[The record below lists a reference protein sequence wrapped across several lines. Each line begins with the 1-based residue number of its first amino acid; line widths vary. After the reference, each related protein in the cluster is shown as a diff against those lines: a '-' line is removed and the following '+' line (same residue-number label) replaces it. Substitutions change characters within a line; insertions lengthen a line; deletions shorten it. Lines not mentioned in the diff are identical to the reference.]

1 MDKTNIDYNGILMF
15 LIENHD
21 AKYADPEKDGLS
33 VEEKKIYTTFKE
45 KGRLAISELKKIN
58 EICAKLYGLDDKNAG
73 KWLDGSNTK
82 VRNYLWSKLRY
93 KDFAQSPT
101 NISIAI
107 EVEGQQ
113 ARFRIC
119 LEIINDKS
127 DEHY

>member
-15 LIENHD
+15 LIENND

-33 VEEKKIYTTFKE
+33 VEEKKIYTTLKE

-101 NISIAI
+101 NISIAV

>member
-1 MDKTNIDYNGILMF
+1 M
-15 LIENHD
+15 
-21 AKYADPEKDGLS
+21 
-33 VEEKKIYTTFKE
+33 
-45 KGRLAISELKKIN
+45 KKIN

-101 NISIAI
+101 NISIAV